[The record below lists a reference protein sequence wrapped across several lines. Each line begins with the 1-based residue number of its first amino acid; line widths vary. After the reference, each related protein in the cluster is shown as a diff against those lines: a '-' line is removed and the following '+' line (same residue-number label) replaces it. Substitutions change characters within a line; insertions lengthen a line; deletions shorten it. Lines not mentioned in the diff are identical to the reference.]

1 MQKVKTQQKCFNFL
15 EDFKLSVSQQL
26 TVFNFYLL
34 FKTKGGEGG
43 GVKGVLNNVK
53 DKVGHPLFSKS
64 NNTSDTTDTSDTS
77 NTRNARNICK
87 TGTYK

>member
-34 FKTKGGEGG
+34 LLKRRTGGCKRRFEQCIAMLKIKWDIPYP
-43 GVKGVLNNVK
+43 VKQ
-53 DKVGHPLFSKS
+53 
-64 NNTSDTTDTSDTS
+64 TTYITDTSDKS
-77 NTRNARNICK
+77 NTRNARNTYE
-87 TGTYK
+87 TGI